1 LKQGD
6 TRKVATQIELS
17 GETMIMK
24 TNRLAENDECSDAD
38 QFSPSA
44 LTIAVLAYKHWTERD
59 RPIGSPEEDW
69 FRAERELK
77 HRRIPGSVL

>member
-1 LKQGD
+1 
-6 TRKVATQIELS
+6 
-17 GETMIMK
+17 MIIK
-24 TNRLAENDECSDAD
+24 TNRLSENDKCSDAD

-44 LTIAVLAYKHWTERD
+44 LTIAVVAYKRWTERD

-77 HRRIPGSVL
+77 HSRTPGSVL